1 MNCFH
6 PEDAKPEQTK
16 AGRIARY
23 MAGESS
29 RALGCAYK
37 VSNNFVFLEAKKRG
51 IKKGRRFARGDKWR
65 SGLIDA
71 GKVTGAL
78 PEL

>member
-1 MNCFH
+1 M
-6 PEDAKPEQTK
+6 TK
-16 AGRIARY
+16 VSSATRTEMVRRY

-29 RALGCAYK
+29 RALGCVYK

-51 IKKGRRFARGDKWR
+51 LKKGRRFARGDKWR

-71 GKVTGAL
+71 GKVTGTL